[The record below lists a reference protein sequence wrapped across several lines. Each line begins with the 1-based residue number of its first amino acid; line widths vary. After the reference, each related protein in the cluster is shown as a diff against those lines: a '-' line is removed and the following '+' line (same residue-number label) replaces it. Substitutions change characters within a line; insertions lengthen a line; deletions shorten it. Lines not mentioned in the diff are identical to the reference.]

1 MSVVLVPAGKQKIEN
16 LEPADATTSTENV
29 SLKSTQ
35 SGEPETV
42 MTYKKKVI
50 PIDDPIPKDA
60 VIMQEY
66 IPGSDVNKHVFMA
79 SGALESIEWYQER
92 LSERFSTVVMACT
105 NSQRA
110 RVARETDIAA
120 VKKFRDSEKRTE
132 AIEEKYVIEQKKR
145 KAGIAV
151 LKEEIEEYEE
161 EYETITHAFGKYKKY
176 REGFEKTR
184 QTRQLKRNPFSYIKK

>member
-1 MSVVLVPAGKQKIEN
+1 
-16 LEPADATTSTENV
+16 
-29 SLKSTQ
+29 
-35 SGEPETV
+35 
-42 MTYKKKVI
+42 
-50 PIDDPIPKDA
+50 
-60 VIMQEY
+60 
-66 IPGSDVNKHVFMA
+66 
-79 SGALESIEWYQER
+79 
-92 LSERFSTVVMACT
+92 MACT

-161 EYETITHAFGKYKKY
+161 EYETITHAFG
-176 REGFEKTR
+176 
-184 QTRQLKRNPFSYIKK
+184 